1 MLKIF
6 EKDHLRYQAFVFQF
20 AVAALA
26 KGKPTMTKIVWVIGG
41 VGGGGGNYLEKINL
55 SFTIIFS
62 SEILITDMKFYFYI
76 HFLPYMSYIE

>member
-26 KGKPTMTKIVWVIGG
+26 KGKPIMTKIVWVIGG
-41 VGGGGGNYLEKINL
+41 GGVGGNYLEKINL

-62 SEILITDMKFYFYI
+62 SEILITDMKF
-76 HFLPYMSYIE
+76 

>member
-41 VGGGGGNYLEKINL
+41 GGGA
-55 SFTIIFS
+55 IIWKK
-62 SEILITDMKFYFYI
+62 LTYP
-76 HFLPYMSYIE
+76 LQ

>member
-26 KGKPTMTKIVWVIGG
+26 KGKPIMTKIVWVIGG
-41 VGGGGGNYLEKINL
+41 GGGGA
-55 SFTIIFS
+55 IIWKK
-62 SEILITDMKFYFYI
+62 LTYP
-76 HFLPYMSYIE
+76 LQ

>member
-41 VGGGGGNYLEKINL
+41 VGGGGGGGGGGGKSNYLEKINL
-55 SFTIIFS
+55 FFTIIFS
-62 SEILITDMKFYFYI
+62 SEILITDMEF
-76 HFLPYMSYIE
+76 

>member
-26 KGKPTMTKIVWVIGG
+26 KGKPIMTKIVWVIGG
-41 VGGGGGNYLEKINL
+41 GGGGGGA
-55 SFTIIFS
+55 IIWKK
-62 SEILITDMKFYFYI
+62 LTYP
-76 HFLPYMSYIE
+76 LQ